1 MNFADTSQEPAREIG
16 TTRGSYVQKRQGT
29 HPAVRLGED
38 GTGRIHF
45 LVATEAMIS
54 LQGKG
59 VFKAVYRTGR
69 RLIAV
74 TVPVIPATGNA
85 SNRLAL
91 SHAYR

>member
-1 MNFADTSQEPAREIG
+1 MSKKGKALTLP
-16 TTRGSYVQKRQGT
+16 
-29 HPAVRLGED
+29 VRLGED

-59 VFKAVYRTGR
+59 VFKAVYRTGH

-74 TVPVIPATGNA
+74 TVPVIPATGKHSSA
-85 SNRLAL
+85 PGLDMDRSLPGRY
-91 SHAYR
+91 YRATGARS

>member
-1 MNFADTSQEPAREIG
+1 LRTQAKNRRVKLGPLADRMSKKGKALTLP
-16 TTRGSYVQKRQGT
+16 
-29 HPAVRLGED
+29 VRLGED